1 MFKRLIACLLT
12 FCLVACGQASS
23 PPATDFDTFIQESTV
38 TLLDGTTHF
47 NMQFLVND
55 CEALGVA
62 KPTTYGVG
70 FTTHEEYQEIM
81 TTYQEI
87 LDELNKYDYD
97 TLSDK
102 QQRVY
107 TNLKDYLSRELLLKD
122 DYYFSNALIGSYS
135 ALQQEI
141 PLTLSLYTI
150 QDEEDIQGFIKD
162 VQALDADFQ
171 DYVELEKTRQ
181 EMGLGYA
188 QDVLDESQSQALTIA
203 EGQGQEITQSIQAK
217 IDLIEGMDTATKESY
232 KQQVSQVMSE
242 DYTQAYQH
250 LADSLDTIQATQ
262 SETMGV
268 SHYEGGKD
276 YYADIVQNQ
285 LGVKA
290 TPDEIAKE
298 ISQAQ
303 DDAFQNLLQIALSY
317 QDLIMTEDY
326 TNIEYQEAPTPEAGL
341 DYLKTKITGVF
352 PSIDNLNYQ
361 VYTVPEGNRDG
372 FAPAAYLTGKIDM
385 GENESESIMI
395 NPDSQGN
402 LMSTL
407 VHEGYPGHM
416 YQNSYLRSLDY
427 PAIMYLT
434 DCIGYSEGWAI
445 YTESYTAEFLEDET
459 EKALT
464 MIAQAETDYTNL
476 LLAYTDVQINQN
488 GWTYDQFYD
497 YLCEEIGGDVGD
509 VKEIYDIICQTPGYY
524 LYYVYCG
531 YLMTSY
537 HDEAVEKLG
546 DQFDPISYHQAILD
560 SGNVGL
566 DIVKENVDAYIEAN
580 Q

>member
-1 MFKRLIACLLT
+1 MLKRLIACLVAC
-12 FCLVACGQASS
+12 CLVACQQTSTL
-23 PPATDFDTFIQESTV
+23 PNTDFDTFINQSTV

-55 CEALGVA
+55 CESLGIEE
-62 KPTTYGVG
+62 PSTYGIG
-70 FTTHEEYQEIM
+70 FTTYDEYQEM
-81 TTYQEI
+81 MVTYQDM
-87 LDELNKYDYD
+87 LDELNKYDYNSLD
-97 TLSDK
+97 EK

-107 TNLKDYLSRELLLKD
+107 TNFKDYLSRELLLKD

-135 ALQQEI
+135 CLQQEI

-150 QDEEDIQGFIKD
+150 KDEQDIQDFIKD
-162 VQALDADFQ
+162 VETLDNDFQ

-188 QDVLDESQSQALTIA
+188 QDVLDSSQEQAQTIA
-203 EGQGQEITQSIQAK
+203 DGQGQEITQSIQAK
-217 IDLIEGMDTATKESY
+217 IDQIEGMDETTKENY
-232 KQQVSQVMSE
+232 KQKVSQVMLE
-242 DYTQAYQH
+242 DYTTAYQN
-250 LADSLDTIQATQ
+250 LADGVGTIQATD
-262 SETMGV
+262 EKTTGV
-268 SHYEGGKD
+268 SHYEGGKE
-276 YYADIVQNQ
+276 YYANVVQNQ
-285 LGVKA
+285 LGVDK
-290 TPDEIAKE
+290 TPDEIADELTEAKDE
-298 ISQAQ
+298 
-303 DDAFQNLLQIALSY
+303 AFQDLLQVALTY

-326 TNIEYQEAPTPEAGL
+326 TNINYQEAPTPEAGL
-341 DYLKTKITGVF
+341 DYLKTKITEFF

-361 VYTVPEGNRDG
+361 VYVVPESSRDG

-385 GENESESIMI
+385 AENESESILI
-395 NPDSQGN
+395 NPDSHGN

-427 PAIMYLT
+427 PTIMYLT
-434 DCIGYSEGWAI
+434 DCIGYTEGWAI
-445 YTESYTAEFLEDET
+445 YTESYTADFVEDET

-464 MIAQAETDYTNL
+464 LIAQAETDYTNF

-488 GWTYDQFYD
+488 GWTYEQFYN
-497 YLCEEIGGDVGD
+497 YLCDEIGGDVGD

-531 YLMTSY
+531 YLMDNY
-537 HDEAVEKLG
+537 HDEAVETLG
-546 DQFDPISYHQAILD
+546 DQFDPISYHKAILD

-566 DIVKENVDAYIEAN
+566 DVVKENVNAYIDSN